1 MIYYKIYK
9 NGVVV
14 DVNNKFFLRQPK
26 GRIIQV
32 SSPKHANLI
41 SNSDKTEY
49 YTVGWL
55 NFLENPGNIQR
66 AEATMITEEEY
77 NSLCEQLQTGKI
89 IEEVEEPITE
99 LPPQVEVIESEPE
112 AEPVMTV
119 SEMRNK
125 INELETIIKQLLS
138 KM

>member
-9 NGVVV
+9 NGIVV

-32 SSPKHANLI
+32 DSPKYANLI

-55 NFLENPGNIQR
+55 NFLENPGSIQS

-77 NSLCEQLQTGKI
+77 NSLYEQLQMGKT
-89 IEEVEEPITE
+89 IEEVEEPIIE
-99 LPPQVEVIESEPE
+99 LPPQEVVEDEPE